1 MSHLTSDTRE
11 VWVPVYYALSPGGA
25 PVFIEDGPECVREED
40 AVAEARDW
48 VSQCVDIYGTYHF
61 AKIEHRIEPTYK

>member
-1 MSHLTSDTRE
+1 MSHLTSETRE
-11 VWVPVYYALSPGGA
+11 VWVPAYYKLLPSGA
-25 PVFIEDGPECVREED
+25 PVFIGEGPECNREED

-61 AKIEHRIEPTYK
+61 AKIEHRIEPTFK